1 MELLESFMREAVLQ
15 KLIVPGGDHFPNS
28 QKVHPGG
35 TIFKVKK
42 SHARS
47 WFLVKPGKQ
56 QLRGFVFFVFLQYFV
71 CTRGVRF
78 FVCSQFFFRSTLSAR
93 EIFFS

>member
-1 MELLESFMREAVLQ
+1 MELLESSTLYASSCVA

-42 SHARS
+42 ISREE
-47 WFLVKPGKQ
+47 LVS
-56 QLRGFVFFVFLQYFV
+56 R
-71 CTRGVRF
+71 
-78 FVCSQFFFRSTLSAR
+78 
-93 EIFFS
+93 